1 MRKAL
6 GRGLEALIPA
16 LEKESEK
23 VVSLE
28 IEAISEN
35 RYQPRVSFDEAK
47 LEELANSLRE
57 KGVIQ
62 PVIVRVKE
70 EGYELIAG
78 ERRLQAAKIAGMKTV
93 PAIVRSVNDREM
105 LEISLVEN
113 IQRDDLNSLEEAAA
127 YRQLIDEFG
136 LTQEGVAEEVGKDR
150 ATVANTIRL
159 LNLSEEVQGEIRK
172 NKISRGPGIVLLG
185 VADRN
190 EQVRFCMEIV
200 RRGLSVRES
209 EVLVTR
215 ALTRHRRRTSAAR
228 KSPEIAAI
236 EEKLQHFFG
245 TRVYLKN
252 FKKGGRIEIEYY
264 SDEDLNRVLEL
275 LGVVAE

>member
-172 NKISRGPGIVLLG
+172 NKISRGHGIVLLG